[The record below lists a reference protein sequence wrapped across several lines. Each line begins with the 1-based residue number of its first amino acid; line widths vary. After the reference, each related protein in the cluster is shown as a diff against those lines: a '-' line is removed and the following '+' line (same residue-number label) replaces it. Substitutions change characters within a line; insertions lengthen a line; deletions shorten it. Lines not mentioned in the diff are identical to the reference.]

1 MKCFKNILTYFFK
14 SSILPLVT
22 REERKMMYIYDPE
35 KIDELLEKI
44 KDDDSVTL
52 TGSQLRELAETIRKK
67 GKGRKPIALDDD
79 LFDRVVRRW
88 QSGEITARAAMQEL
102 DLKPNTFYR
111 RVKERYENMDD
122 LRSEL
127 KKAAKALK
135 DEHEDIKDLKDLK
148 ELGQQIKEDAGE
160 IGKLA
165 MDKVESTVGAT
176 KMETEILKEKLAA
189 EIDHKKDLAELKK
202 AVEAEAEALKASK

>member
-1 MKCFKNILTYFFK
+1 
-14 SSILPLVT
+14 
-22 REERKMMYIYDPE
+22 MMYIYDPE

-111 RVKERYENMDD
+111 RVKERYDD
-122 LRSEL
+122 MEELRKEL
-127 KKAAKALK
+127 KRAAKEEKA
-135 DEHEDIKDLKDLK
+135 ELK
-148 ELGQQIKEDAGE
+148 ELRKQVKAEAREVKEAV
-160 IGKLA
+160 K
-165 MDKVESTVGAT
+165 DKADETISAH
-176 KMETEILKEKLAA
+176 KMEKEIRREKIAA
-189 EIDHKKDLAELKK
+189 KIDHKKEISELRKT
-202 AVEAEAEALKASK
+202 VEAETEAIKAGN

>member
-1 MKCFKNILTYFFK
+1 
-14 SSILPLVT
+14 
-22 REERKMMYIYDPE
+22 MMYIYDPD

-52 TGSQLRELAETIRKK
+52 TGRQLRELAETIRKK

-111 RVKERYENMDD
+111 RVKERYDDMDE
-122 LRSEL
+122 LRKEL
-127 KKAAKALK
+127 KKAAKAEK
-135 DEHEDIKDLKDLK
+135 EELK
-148 ELGQQIKEDAGE
+148 ELRKQVKTEAHEVKEDVKDKAEETISAHRMEKE
-160 IGKLA
+160 IRR
-165 MDKVESTVGAT
+165 
-176 KMETEILKEKLAA
+176 EKIAA
-189 EIDHKKDLAELKK
+189 EIDHRKEVNELRKE
-202 AVEAEAEALKASK
+202 VEAEAEAIKAGN

>member
-1 MKCFKNILTYFFK
+1 MCVKYEIFMKCCKNILTYFSD

-22 REERKMMYIYDPE
+22 REESEMMYIYDPE

-111 RVKERYENMDD
+111 RVKERYDD
-122 LRSEL
+122 MEELRKEL
-127 KKAAKALK
+127 KKAAKEEKA
-135 DEHEDIKDLKDLK
+135 ELK
-148 ELGQQIKEDAGE
+148 ELRKQVKAEAREVKEAV
-160 IGKLA
+160 K
-165 MDKVESTVGAT
+165 DKAEETISAH
-176 KMETEILKEKLAA
+176 KMEKEIRREKITAK
-189 EIDHKKDLAELKK
+189 IDHKKEISELRKT
-202 AVEAEAEALKASK
+202 VEAEAEAIKAGN

>member
-1 MKCFKNILTYFFK
+1 
-14 SSILPLVT
+14 
-22 REERKMMYIYDPE
+22 MMYIYDPE

-52 TGSQLRELAETIRKK
+52 TGRQLRELAETIRKK

-111 RVKERYENMDD
+111 RVKERYDD
-122 LRSEL
+122 E
-127 KKAAKALK
+127 
-135 DEHEDIKDLKDLK
+135 ELK
-148 ELGQQIKEDAGE
+148 ELRKQVKAEAREVKEVIKDKAEDTISAR
-160 IGKLA
+160 
-165 MDKVESTVGAT
+165 
-176 KMETEILKEKLAA
+176 KMEKEIFKEKIAA
-189 EIDHKKDLAELKK
+189 EIDHKKEVNELRKE
-202 AVEAEAEALKASK
+202 VEAEAEAIKAGN

>member
-1 MKCFKNILTYFFK
+1 MKCFKNILTYFFR

-22 REERKMMYIYDPE
+22 REESEMMYIYDPE

-111 RVKERYENMDD
+111 RVKERYDD
-122 LRSEL
+122 MEELRKEL
-127 KKAAKALK
+127 KRAAKEEKA
-135 DEHEDIKDLKDLK
+135 ELK
-148 ELGQQIKEDAGE
+148 ELRKQVKAEAREVKEAV
-160 IGKLA
+160 K
-165 MDKVESTVGAT
+165 DKADETISAH
-176 KMETEILKEKLAA
+176 KMEKEIRREKIAA
-189 EIDHKKDLAELKK
+189 KIDHKKEISELRKT
-202 AVEAEAEALKASK
+202 VEAEAEAIKAGN

>member
-1 MKCFKNILTYFFK
+1 
-14 SSILPLVT
+14 
-22 REERKMMYIYDPE
+22 MMYIYDPE

-44 KDDDSVTL
+44 QDDDSVTL

-111 RVKERYENMDD
+111 RVKERYEDMED
-122 LRSEL
+122 LRKEL
-127 KKAAKALK
+127 KKAAKEEKAELRELRK
-135 DEHEDIKDLKDLK
+135 QVKAEAREVKEAVKEAEDTIS
-148 ELGQQIKEDAGE
+148 AH
-160 IGKLA
+160 
-165 MDKVESTVGAT
+165 
-176 KMETEILKEKLAA
+176 KMEKEIRREKNAA
-189 EIDHKKDLAELKK
+189 EHDYRKEMDELRKE
-202 AVEAEAEALKASK
+202 VEAEAEAIKAAK

>member
-1 MKCFKNILTYFFK
+1 
-14 SSILPLVT
+14 
-22 REERKMMYIYDPE
+22 MMCIYDPE

-79 LFDRVVRRW
+79 LFDCVVRRW

-111 RVKERYENMDD
+111 RVKERYNDMEE
-122 LRSEL
+122 LRKEL
-127 KKAAKALK
+127 KRAAREEKA
-135 DEHEDIKDLKDLK
+135 ELK
-148 ELGQQIKEDAGE
+148 ELRKQVKAEAREVKKAVKEKAE
-160 IGKLA
+160 ETISA
-165 MDKVESTVGAT
+165 H
-176 KMETEILKEKLAA
+176 KMEKEILKEKVAA
-189 EIDHKKDLAELKK
+189 QLDHKKEMSELRKT
-202 AVEAEAEALKASK
+202 VEAEAEAIKASAEEN